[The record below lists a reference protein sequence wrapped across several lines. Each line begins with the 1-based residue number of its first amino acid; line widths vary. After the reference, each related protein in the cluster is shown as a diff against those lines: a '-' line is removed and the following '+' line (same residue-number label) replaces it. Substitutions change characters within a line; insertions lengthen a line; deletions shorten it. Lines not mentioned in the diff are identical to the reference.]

1 MRTAIL
7 LLALLTAAPLA
18 FAQEEKKQVDLAV
31 AFPSTT
37 MVYLRADTND
47 YFDALNPEEIFAGL
61 ESDLDLPDL
70 GEIARDRLELKLSD
84 EEVSALARGVRVS
97 AIGLLDVA
105 VSGPKFEIVIRHQH
119 LGALARALKQAQA
132 EGASTVPGVEDY
144 YGNLVY
150 EIELPLPASA
160 PRDDFSMDM
169 NPFGGWMSNQAYW
182 VSILNNEYLIIA
194 TSDNA
199 VKDAVDYLSFPDDP
213 IDTLLGNA
221 RYKEAVADFDKPQ
234 GLFFVN
240 IQSVINTMERL
251 TGDKGSSAGMFEML
265 TWQFGVSPEQVQF
278 FVGLMQ
284 YEQFKS
290 FAAGFWLDEK
300 ALTLRM
306 DANLVFHNAPGWFN
320 TVRIDPKP
328 MPLTEFIPANSMLAL
343 TDCVDDVGGMYERVK
358 SFFIER
364 CKAAGQTEL
373 AQRWLD
379 AEKELSDKKAS
390 LPETLG
396 HLGGGQAV
404 VVIPRATED
413 ITDFNPTNFAFILG
427 VKDRKAAE
435 DFFYKRLIGSRMGE
449 GFADPEGELA
459 PVTCIDG
466 VEIHHDESGQ
476 MAFAFVD
483 GKELSAFV
491 IGDLPGVKAVVS
503 AQGAKSNLVSMP
515 SWTAARQLLWEQG
528 SAHVYVNVGAVLRSI
543 GSFTSRAFL
552 FDWGEEEKA
561 DFDRDDTEK
570 DDDPVPFLSDFFK
583 DTIVV
588 GSARSNNSGVNV
600 RLAAAGWPDRT
611 RMRSMALHYRDVE
624 RNRQVR
630 DDFVRLRDAAR
641 AQVAIKGKPAKE
653 ISELLE
659 SGVLVRKEWGVD
671 PYGAD
676 DEGGADRDYK
686 LAEVPDDVDIRQA
699 IVCAYQRKPGLRGDY
714 MVVLWNTHIV
724 EMTPAQLEKA
734 IELAKKGEPLPR
746 DGDWYREPV
755 NPLYKEKDPREVIYE
770 EEWPDESKVT
780 VEIIDDDGNESTV
793 DIDVGTQDQQA
804 TLMRRTEDVLK
815 AKDKETD

>member
-1 MRTAIL
+1 MRIAIL
-7 LLALLTAAPLA
+7 LLALLAAAP
-18 FAQEEKKQVDLAV
+18 FAHAQDEKEKKVDLAV

-105 VSGPKFEIVIRHQH
+105 VSGPKFEIVIQHQH
-119 LGALARALKQAQA
+119 LGALARALKEAQA

-169 NPFGGWMSNQAYW
+169 NPFGSWMSNQAYW
-182 VSILNNEYLIIA
+182 VAILNNTYLVVA

-199 VKDAVDYLSFPDDP
+199 VKDAIDYLSFPDDP

-221 RYKEAVADFDKPQ
+221 RYKEAIADFDKPQ

-265 TWQFGVSPEQVQF
+265 TWQFGVTPEQVQF

-320 TVRIDPKP
+320 TVRIEPKP

-358 SFFIER
+358 GFFIER

-373 AQRWLD
+373 ADRWIN
-379 AEKELSDKKAS
+379 AEKELHDKNAN
-390 LPETLG
+390 LPEALS

-404 VVIPRATED
+404 VVIPRAQED

-435 DFFYKRLIGSRMGE
+435 EFFYRRLMGSRLGE
-449 GFADPEGELA
+449 AFADPEGELA

-476 MAFAFVD
+476 MAFAFID

-491 IGDLPGVKAVVS
+491 IGDLGGVTAVVT
-503 AQGAKSNLVSMP
+503 AQGAKNNLVSMP
-515 SWTAARQLLWEQG
+515 SWTAARKLLWEQG
-528 SAHVYVNVGAVLRSI
+528 SAHVYLNAGPAAHRGLVLFARI
-543 GSFTSRAFL
+543 HVRLGRRRRA
-552 FDWGEEEKA
+552 GQVRPRRHGKG
-561 DFDRDDTEK
+561 RRPR
-570 DDDPVPFLSDFFK
+570 PVPFRFLQ
-583 DTIVV
+583 
-588 GSARSNNSGVNV
+588 GHHCGRQCPQQRQRRQRAAGRRWLARSHPHARHG
-600 RLAAAGWPDRT
+600 AALPR
-611 RMRSMALHYRDVE
+611 R
-624 RNRQVR
+624 
-630 DDFVRLRDAAR
+630 R
-641 AQVAIKGKPAKE
+641 AQP
-653 ISELLE
+653 
-659 SGVLVRKEWGVD
+659 
-671 PYGAD
+671 
-676 DEGGADRDYK
+676 
-686 LAEVPDDVDIRQA
+686 
-699 IVCAYQRKPGLRGDY
+699 PG
-714 MVVLWNTHIV
+714 
-724 EMTPAQLEKA
+724 
-734 IELAKKGEPLPR
+734 PR
-746 DGDWYREPV
+746 
-755 NPLYKEKDPREVIYE
+755 
-770 EEWPDESKVT
+770 
-780 VEIIDDDGNESTV
+780 
-793 DIDVGTQDQQA
+793 
-804 TLMRRTEDVLK
+804 
-815 AKDKETD
+815 